1 MRLERIVS
9 SAPRDRIFAWRSDAD
24 LRGARYV
31 CGNALISVGTL
42 TRKRRGNTFAMLL
55 EAQVGIDDR
64 MPPL

>member
-24 LRGARYV
+24 LHGAGYV
-31 CGNALISVGTL
+31 CGKCLDICRHAHAQ
-42 TRKRRGNTFAMLL
+42 RRGNTFAMLL